1 MQFSLRLREMMEV
14 WAMAVGAF
22 LVFVYGVMAFP
33 VFGSLRS
40 SLIMVGQRDS
50 EGSCSG
56 LGLSGYFV
64 PTFILRVL
72 GNACRG
78 LRARAALSI
87 AWED

>member
-1 MQFSLRLREMMEV
+1 MQFSLRLRELMEV
-14 WAMAVGAF
+14 WVMAVGRF
-22 LVFVYGVMAFP
+22 SCFRLWSNGVPCFR
-33 VFGSLRS
+33 SLRS

-72 GNACRG
+72 GNG
-78 LRARAALSI
+78 V
-87 AWED
+87 